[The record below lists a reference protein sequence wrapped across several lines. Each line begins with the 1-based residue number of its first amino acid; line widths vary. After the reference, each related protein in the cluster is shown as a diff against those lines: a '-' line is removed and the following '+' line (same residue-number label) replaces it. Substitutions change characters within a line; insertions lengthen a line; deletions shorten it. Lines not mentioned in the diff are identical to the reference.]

1 MRGGQIEGDWRSIAG
16 ACADR
21 ARSANEDVAG
31 DAREAQAHDGLGA
44 ERLDRKDFTVGV
56 WIRSLDADVLG
67 ANRKNDVVRRLPA
80 HNR

>member
-16 ACADR
+16 TCADR

-31 DAREAQAHDGLGA
+31 DAGKAQALYGLCA
-44 ERLDRKDFTVGV
+44 ERLDRKDFTVSV
-56 WIRSLDADVLG
+56 WFRSHDADVLG

-80 HNR
+80 RNR